1 MVIARGRRKAH
12 AVGSVGSN
20 RVEATTVTTYS
31 DLDRAV
37 AVITHSPIV
46 LSDLCSPEPG
56 VRLAGLPDRF
66 DDVDLA
72 ILDWITAEGRRIGRS
87 VVRI

>member
-1 MVIARGRRKAH
+1 
-12 AVGSVGSN
+12 
-20 RVEATTVTTYS
+20 VEATTVTTYS
-31 DLDRAV
+31 DHDRIV
-37 AVITHSPIV
+37 AVITRSPIV
-46 LSDLCSPEPG
+46 LSDLRSPEPG
-56 VRLAGLPDRF
+56 VRRAELPDRF